1 MKLVGVQRRA
11 GWIGLALAFSAG
23 LAGCETGTQAILG
36 GSMAKGRLHE
46 LAHGKV
52 LAMDAAASP
61 ACQERS
67 IVSVRVI
74 DRPAA
79 AATDYDRMYSVGLPD
94 VSRGV
99 QTPSAQPSS
108 ASTVPVAFTERWVVE
123 RCGERAAYRVRFS
136 PGDIVEV
143 SPETQPRS
151 SPKP

>member
-1 MKLVGVQRRA
+1 MTLRGFQRCA
-11 GWIGLALAFSAG
+11 GWMALAFA
-23 LAGCETGTQAILG
+23 LAGCETGAQAIMG
-36 GSMAKGRLHE
+36 GSMAKGRLYE
-46 LAHGKV
+46 LARDKV
-52 LAMDAAASP
+52 LALDAAASP
-61 ACQERS
+61 SCTQRA
-67 IVSVRVI
+67 IVSARVI

-143 SPETQPRS
+143 SPEPQPRS